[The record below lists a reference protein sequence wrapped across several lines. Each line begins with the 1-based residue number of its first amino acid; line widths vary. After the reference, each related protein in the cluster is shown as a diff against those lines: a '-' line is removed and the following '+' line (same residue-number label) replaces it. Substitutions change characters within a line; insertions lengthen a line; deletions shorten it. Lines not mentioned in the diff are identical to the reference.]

1 MRVLEYYKKNYPNIV
16 LGLSDHTK
24 GYATVLGA
32 ITLGAR
38 VVEKHFTDNNNLT
51 GPDHMFSMNP
61 KDWKE
66 MIIASRQLENSLGD
80 GIKRIEKN
88 EKKTVIIQRRS
99 ICASKII
106 KKNSKIKKSDLIC
119 LRPSPKN
126 SIKPMFTSKIIGKV
140 AKKNIQKGECIYWKN
155 LK

>member
-1 MRVLEYYKKNYPNIV
+1 
-16 LGLSDHTK
+16 
-24 GYATVLGA
+24 
-32 ITLGAR
+32 
-38 VVEKHFTDNNNLT
+38 
-51 GPDHMFSMNP
+51 MNP
-61 KDWKE
+61 LNKLTR
-66 MIIASRQLENSLGD
+66 SFENGTIPEATYNLILKRFSLVTD